1 MSDKPRPK
9 PDKEAKLLKAST
21 ERLFEILME
30 QSADRIY
37 IKDRHSRF
45 ITVSQSLAE
54 MHGFEHRNEL
64 EGLTDFDLFSQEHA
78 QQAFD
83 DEQEILRTGKPL
95 VNQIEKETWPDGSIS
110 WVTSSKTPLHLDSE
124 DSIGIIGISRDITSE
139 FIAQKQLAKSERQ
152 LREQNVNMRAD
163 YESARKV
170 QSVIIPGR
178 VPESAQL
185 SIGHIWKP
193 MSSVGGDILSF
204 PRNPKELTLF
214 YMGDVC
220 GHGFSAA
227 FYTVLLK
234 YLSSHE
240 AEVYGGD
247 PQAFLKAI
255 NKELSSQLKDGF
267 VTGIAGHFSRRDSEG
282 SRTLHLSHAGHPLNM
297 LYKATENTLEPIPMP
312 PGMVMGLPGGEA
324 SATVEIKMNRY
335 DRFYT
340 FTDGIIEAANSKAEE
355 FGQERLIQCLRDQLH
370 RPLQESIDAV
380 YSAAVKH
387 SGNGGQQDDITL
399 LGFEIT

>member
-1 MSDKPRPK
+1 
-9 PDKEAKLLKAST
+9 
-21 ERLFEILME
+21 
-30 QSADRIY
+30 
-37 IKDRHSRF
+37 
-45 ITVSQSLAE
+45 
-54 MHGFEHRNEL
+54 
-64 EGLTDFDLFSQEHA
+64 
-78 QQAFD
+78 
-83 DEQEILRTGKPL
+83 
-95 VNQIEKETWPDGSIS
+95 
-110 WVTSSKTPLHLDSE
+110 
-124 DSIGIIGISRDITSE
+124 
-139 FIAQKQLAKSERQ
+139 
-152 LREQNVNMRAD
+152 
-163 YESARKV
+163 
-170 QSVIIPGR
+170 
-178 VPESAQL
+178 
-185 SIGHIWKP
+185 
-193 MSSVGGDILSF
+193 
-204 PRNPKELTLF
+204 
-214 YMGDVC
+214 MGDVC

-282 SRTLHLSHAGHPLNM
+282 SRTLHLSHAGHPLNL

-312 PGMVMGLPGGEA
+312 PGMVMGLPEGF
-324 SATVEIKMNRY
+324 SNVEIKMNRY

-340 FTDGIIEAANSKAEE
+340 FTDGIIEAANSKNLVRN
-355 FGQERLIQCLRDQLH
+355 GSSMLRDQLH

>member
-1 MSDKPRPK
+1 MSDK

-21 ERLFEILME
+21 ERLFTILME

-37 IKDRHSRF
+37 IKDRQSRF
-45 ITVSQSLAE
+45 VTVSQSLAE
-54 MHGFEHRNEL
+54 MHGFEEPGEL

-83 DEQEILRTGKPL
+83 DEKEILRTGKPL
-95 VNQIEKETWPDGSIS
+95 VNKIEKETWPDGSIS
-110 WVTSSKTPLHLDSE
+110 WVTSSKAPLHLDSDE
-124 DSIGIIGISRDITSE
+124 SIGIIGISRDITSE

-178 VPESAQL
+178 VPENAHL
-185 SIGHIWKP
+185 AIGHLWKP
-193 MSSVGGDILSF
+193 MTSVGGDILSF
-204 PRNPKELTLF
+204 PRNPKEHTLF

-234 YLSSHE
+234 YLSAHE
-240 AEVYGGD
+240 AEVYGGQPD
-247 PQAFLKAI
+247 VFLNAI
-255 NKELSSQLKDGF
+255 NKELGSQLKDGF
-267 VTGIAGHFSRRDSEG
+267 VTGIAGHFSRRNQNG
-282 SRTLHLSHAGHPLNM
+282 SRTLHLSHAGHPLNL
-297 LYKATENTLEPIPMP
+297 LYRAIENTLEPVPMP
-312 PGMVMGLPGGEA
+312 PGMVMGLPGGKA
-324 SATVEIKMNRY
+324 SAPVEIEMNRY

-340 FTDGIIEAANSKAEE
+340 FTDGILEAASPNEEE
-355 FGQERLIQCLRDQLH
+355 FGQERIIQCLREHLH
-370 RPLQESIDAV
+370 RPIQEGIDAV
-380 YSAAVKH
+380 YNAAVKH

-399 LGFEIT
+399 LGFEVT